1 MTEGSR
7 TTRSPECSVREAAT
21 APVILREV
29 EALAG
34 LDLEELRAAWRAR
47 YGCPPPLRSPE
58 LLRLILAWRLQA
70 EVLGGLDSRTR
81 RQLKRRGALE
91 AEGLALGVGARLRKE
106 WQGRIV
112 EVEVEASGFRWQG
125 THYPSLSAAATAIA
139 GTRWNGPRFFGL
151 RETRP

>member
-1 MTEGSR
+1 MTTDSR
-7 TTRSPECSVREAAT
+7 MTKTQSHRGHEDAAT
-21 APVILREV
+21 AIMREV
-29 EALAG
+29 EALAS
-34 LDLEELRAAWRAR
+34 LDLEGLRNAWKVH
-47 YGCPPPLRSPE
+47 YGCPPPLRSLE

-70 EVLGGLDSRTR
+70 EAFGALDRETR
-81 RQLKRRGALE
+81 RRLKRRGAVE
-91 AEGLALGVGARLRKE
+91 TEGLALGVGAILRKE

-151 RETRP
+151 REPRP